1 MNRYDELLLWASEVG
16 SGGVGSLLASAS
28 WLDPDRPPRDVVDD
42 LVALGHVDVTSGRW
56 TVAPPVLTR
65 LAQGGGNSLVVGAR
79 PRWFVEAI
87 DGLDDSADPDLV
99 ALSEHLTENLLVE
112 QEGPSTWYL
121 SFGHEAP
128 MAALDRL
135 GVRRRDDLAGALL
148 TRLSTAQ
155 LGTFRSV
162 RPGEVVARFT
172 ACSGSDTLGEWE
184 PARADKEPGSY
195 AYLQNNQRI
204 HARRTSDG
212 WMLIDRRWAEWLA
225 LGHSTPVIWSA
236 PRETSLYAHASLRL
250 PLEIERA
257 LVLRTG
263 RLASATTLPD
273 NEGGP
278 GVRRYS
284 NVPHSLA
291 EQVSRLLD
299 KELNY
304 S

>member
-1 MNRYDELLLWASEVG
+1 VNPYDELLLWASEVG
-16 SGGVGSLLASAS
+16 SGGIASLLASAS
-28 WLDPDRPPRDVVDD
+28 WLAPDRPPRNVVDD

-56 TVAPPVLTR
+56 VVAPPVLTR

-121 SFGHEAP
+121 SFGNEAP
-128 MAALDRL
+128 VGALERL
-135 GVRRRDDLAGALL
+135 HVRQRDDLAGGLL
-148 TRLSTAQ
+148 RRMRTTQ
-155 LGTFRSV
+155 VGTFRSV

-172 ACSGSDTLGEWE
+172 ACSGSDSLGEWE
-184 PARADKEPGSY
+184 PARADNEPGSY
-195 AYLQNNQRI
+195 AYLQNNQRL
-204 HARRTSDG
+204 HARRTTEG
-212 WMLIDRRWAEWLA
+212 WMLVDRRWAEWLA
-225 LGHSTPVIWSA
+225 LGRSAPVCWSV
-236 PRETSLYAHASLRL
+236 PRETSFYVHGSLRL
-250 PLEIERA
+250 PPEVDRA

-263 RLASATTLPD
+263 RLATMTKLPD
-273 NEGGP
+273 CENGP
-278 GVRRYS
+278 DVRYS

-291 EQVSRLLD
+291 EEVSRLLD